1 MMVGGGFWSTSR
13 GDGPS
18 RVGYPGGLGV
28 VLVVPGEVPTTRTLA
43 TPAGTIPG
51 AGAMMVGEGQAL
63 VTKEGEAGAM
73 IGGGAEAGTG
83 AAGKG
88 QGPVTG
94 RGPRGQ
100 GAGQGSARKRSR
112 SRDRKRSKRSRSRS
126 R

>member
-1 MMVGGGFWSTSR
+1 
-13 GDGPS
+13 
-18 RVGYPGGLGV
+18 
-28 VLVVPGEVPTTRTLA
+28 VVPGEVPTTRTLA
-43 TPAGTIPG
+43 TPAGTTPG

-100 GAGQGSARKRSR
+100 GAGQGSAGGRRGRRRVESR
-112 SRDRKRSKRSRSRS
+112 SRMSRWTTRMNLKMGRTSTCRV
-126 R
+126 